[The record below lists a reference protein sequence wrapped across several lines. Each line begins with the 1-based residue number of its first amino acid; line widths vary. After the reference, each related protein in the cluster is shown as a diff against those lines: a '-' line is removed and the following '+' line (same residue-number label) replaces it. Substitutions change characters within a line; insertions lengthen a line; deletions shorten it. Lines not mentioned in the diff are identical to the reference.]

1 MTPESENA
9 GVPRR
14 IWNATSL
21 QVAGRLF
28 GSACTFAVLALLAR
42 HLSVGEFGR
51 YTFYL
56 AVFGL
61 LDSLT
66 DFGTGAVSV
75 QMTAGDPWALPGV
88 LRTARRVRAFMA
100 LLGGLGLALGVWIGG
115 EEGAVWIA
123 LAAVYELTHV
133 FELSAVVFKN
143 KIAWGVPVTARAFAS
158 LARLGAIV
166 LLWKLGIES
175 AAPFVLATAAGS
187 SVANIALH
195 FASRRH
201 LPRPTIAVRAPS
213 GFLAAALPL
222 GLAGLCQQLYFYID
236 NVFVRLMTGEEPLGH
251 YNAGV
256 RVMSFLIMIAQY
268 AGVTALPWLTRRQER
283 GELGAAVADLV
294 QPLWLLS
301 AVGAGLAWPWAGFV
315 LELLYGPDFAPS
327 ATSFRWLLLATV
339 AIYAGSSLLTA
350 LVSTGGTRKLFAITA
365 LGLLVNVVG
374 NAALVP
380 AYGIEGAALA
390 TLATEILI
398 AAGAVVALGPVGRT
412 ALKRRPLRWLAA
424 PFLFAAALGLSH
436 LAASWWIA

>member
-1 MTPESENA
+1 MTTEPESN

-14 IWNATSL
+14 VWNATSL

-75 QMTAGDPWALPGV
+75 QMTAGDSWALPGV
-88 LRTARRVRAFMA
+88 LRTARRVRAVMA
-100 LLGGLGLALGVWIGG
+100 LLGGVGLAVGVWIGG

-123 LAAVYELTHV
+123 LAAAYELTHV

-143 KIAWGVPVTARAFAS
+143 KIAWGVPVAARAFAS
-158 LARLGAIV
+158 IARLAAV
-166 LLWKLGIES
+166 VMLWRLGIES
-175 AAPFVLATAAGS
+175 AAPFVLATALGS
-187 SVANIALH
+187 SLANIVLH
-195 FASRRH
+195 LASRRH
-201 LPRPTIAVRAPS
+201 LPRPTIAVRAPR

-236 NVFVRLMTGEEPLGH
+236 NVFVRVIAGEEPLGH

-256 RVMSFLIMIAQY
+256 RLMSFLIMIAQY

-301 AVGAGLAWPWAGFV
+301 SLGVGLAWPWAGFL
-315 LELLYGPDFAPS
+315 LELLYGPEFAPS
-327 ATSFRWLLLATV
+327 AASFRWLLLATV

-350 LVSTGGTRKLFAITA
+350 LVSTGATRKLFAITA
-365 LGLLVNVVG
+365 LGLVVNVVG

-380 AYGIEGAALA
+380 HHGIEGAALA
-390 TLATEILI
+390 TLATEVLI
-398 AAGAVVALGPVGRT
+398 AAGAVVALGPVGRE
-412 ALKRRPLRWLAA
+412 ALRRRRGRWLAA
-424 PFLFAAALGLSH
+424 PLLFGAGLAVSR